1 MDNCTGLEKNVY
13 QFNCIFKIIA
23 ILIMIIFLITE
34 NVKFVKAEILLT
46 QDEQDYIA
54 EHNVIM
60 AASIDG
66 GAPLH
71 YIDSKGEIKGIAVSV
86 LKEIADMTGLIFEYR
101 LYPSIEDA
109 FSSDADI
116 FFGLARKYTPA
127 GMVLSQPYLKSE
139 TILFYNSSLD
149 SNELEDKRYAD
160 IEGGNLP
167 EGVKEE
173 NTIYYNNREET
184 MNAVE
189 SGRADYGYGNAYSVA
204 FYHLQNGYKNIVTI
218 PKEKESREYCIGFAY
233 ENAILL
239 SIINKGIESIEEQRM
254 QSIILDMASSVD
266 WRITPAMV
274 LKTYTKEVFLV
285 VLQIVA
291 VLLFFIILSINS
303 NKRLELQNKRYENL
317 SKMSNEYLFEYSTKT
332 DELVFSEKSVS
343 LLGIEKQPGNV
354 KKELRDV
361 LFDRRKEGT
370 VSTVKLPLANGE
382 IGVFRIIKSNVYDTK
397 KRLHSIIGKLID
409 ISKETA
415 EKEKLITMSQ
425 LDGLTGLYNSITTKE
440 LINKRIKSKT
450 EREIDALIIIDC
462 DGFKAINDKFGHL
475 EGDKVL
481 KNISNTLRTAFRE
494 TDIIG
499 RIGGDEFTVYL
510 KNVPSTDFV
519 KSKSEEII
527 AGIKEMNK
535 EFPVSVSAGVAFLN
549 TGKTYKEIFK
559 EADDA
564 LYRAKQKG
572 RSEIVLRY
580 PEWAVQ
586 ADM

>member
-1 MDNCTGLEKNVY
+1 MNNYTGLEKNVY

-23 ILIMIIFLITE
+23 ILIMIIFLITG
-34 NVKFVKAEILLT
+34 NAKLVKAEILLT

-54 EHNVIM
+54 EDNVIV

-139 TILFYNSSLD
+139 TVLFYNSSLD

-160 IEGGNLP
+160 IEGGDLP

-173 NTIYYNNREET
+173 NTIYYNNREDT
-184 MNAVE
+184 LSAVN
-189 SGRADYGYGNAYSVA
+189 SGQADYSYGNAYSVA
-204 FYHLQNGYKNIVTI
+204 FYQLQNSYKNIVTI
-218 PKEKESREYCIGFAY
+218 PKGKETREYGIGFAH
-233 ENAILL
+233 ENTTLL
-239 SIINKGIESIEEQRM
+239 SIINKSIEAIEEQRM
-254 QSIILDMASSVD
+254 QSIILDIASGID
-266 WRITPAMV
+266 RKITPAMV
-274 LKTYTKEVFLV
+274 LETYTKEVFLV
-285 VLQIVA
+285 VLQVVA
-291 VLLFFIILSINS
+291 VLLFLIVLSINS

-332 DELVFSEKSVS
+332 NELMFSEKSVS
-343 LLGIEKQPGNV
+343 LLGIEKQSDNV

-397 KRLHSIIGKLID
+397 KRLHSIIGKLVD

-440 LINKRIKSKT
+440 LITKRIKSKI

-481 KNISNTLRTAFRE
+481 KNISNALRAAFRE

-510 KNVPSTDFV
+510 KNVPSADFV

-527 AGIKEMNK
+527 AAIKEMSK
-535 EFPVSVSAGVAFLN
+535 EFPVSVSAGVAFLK
-549 TGKTYKEIFK
+549 TEKTYKEIFK

-572 RSEIVLRY
+572 RSEVVLGNQG
-580 PEWAVQ
+580 WAVTG
-586 ADM
+586 

>member
-1 MDNCTGLEKNVY
+1 MNNYTGLEKNVY

-23 ILIMIIFLITE
+23 ILIMITFLITG
-34 NVKFVKAEILLT
+34 NAKLVKAEILLT

-54 EHNVIM
+54 EDNVIM

-139 TILFYNSSLD
+139 TVLFYNSSLD

-160 IEGGNLP
+160 IEGGDLP

-173 NTIYYNNREET
+173 NTIYYNNREDT
-184 MNAVE
+184 LSAVN
-189 SGRADYGYGNAYSVA
+189 SGQADYSYGNAYSVA
-204 FYHLQNGYKNIVTI
+204 FYQLQNGYKNIVTI
-218 PKEKESREYCIGFAY
+218 PKGKETREYCIGFAH
-233 ENAILL
+233 ENATLL
-239 SIINKGIESIEEQRM
+239 SIINKSIEAIEEQRM
-254 QSIILDMASSVD
+254 QSIILDIASGID
-266 WRITPAMV
+266 RKITPAMV
-274 LKTYTKEVFLV
+274 LETYTKEVFLV
-285 VLQIVA
+285 VLQVVA
-291 VLLFFIILSINS
+291 VLLFLIILSINS

-332 DELVFSEKSVS
+332 NELMFSEKSVS
-343 LLGIEKQPGNV
+343 LLGIEKQSDNV

-397 KRLHSIIGKLID
+397 KRLHSIIGKLVD

-440 LINKRIKSKT
+440 LITKRIKSKI

-481 KNISNTLRTAFRE
+481 KNISNALRAAFRE

-510 KNVPSTDFV
+510 KNVPSADFV

-527 AGIKEMNK
+527 AAIKEMSK
-535 EFPVSVSAGVAFLN
+535 EFPVSVSAGVAFLK
-549 TGKTYKEIFK
+549 TEKTYKEIFK

-572 RSEIVLRY
+572 RSEVVLGNQG
-580 PEWAVQ
+580 WVVTG
-586 ADM
+586 